1 MPRDFDD
8 DFYVIDEGEPDEVGL
23 GHRGEDNQ
31 EIVPAGAPLPRRRGG
46 QTVYQPRYAAEAERL
61 CKIGLTDEEL
71 AEFFNV
77 HRTTIYRWC
86 ADHPDFAEAIMI
98 GKEATDDRVEK
109 SLYRRA
115 NGYDIR
121 VEKLFSYQGE
131 ISRATVIEHVPPDP
145 KSMIFWLKNRRRD
158 KWRDVSEFT
167 GAGGKP
173 LIPQDPVTAKE
184 LARYLAFVVSQGA
197 KQIDAEAVD
206 ADVQYLPAP
215 ESKDEA
221 DGS

>member
-8 DFYVIDEGEPDEVGL
+8 DLYVIDKGESDEVGL
-23 GHRGEDNQ
+23 GHHGEGNQ
-31 EIVPAGAPLPRRRGG
+31 QVLAIGTGLPGPGRKP
-46 QTVYQPRYAAEAERL
+46 VYRPEFATQALKL
-61 CKIGLTDEEL
+61 CKFGATDDQL
-71 AEFFNV
+71 ADFFEV
-77 HRTTIYRWC
+77 HRATIYRWR
-86 ADHPDFAEAIMI
+86 AEYPDFAAATAL
-98 GKEATDDRVEK
+98 GKEETDDRVEEA
-109 SLYRRA
+109 LLRRA
-115 NGYDIR
+115 VGYDRPIKR
-121 VEKLFSYQGE
+121 MFSFQGV
-131 ISRATVIEHVPPDP
+131 ISSADDIEHIPPDV
-145 KSMIFWLKNRRRD
+145 KAAIFWLKNRRKD

-215 ESKDEA
+215 DSDSEE
-221 DGS
+221 